1 MGYHASGG
9 FCCARL
15 SCKLSERSY
24 LFAELD
30 THGAEE
36 ALVDLCSVGLDIEP
50 IHIRRRLAF
59 DCAKVAAAREF
70 ISIDRLQTDRDA
82 DLADVDRERNTRD
95 HLVNCICGQIDFDPA
110 EGRALLEEC
119 AELSIEQ
126 TGVNSSCDIR
136 EDIEEGVDH
145 VALELAYQVGDGL
158 QYGQDKAVEVVV
170 FIALLSGKE
179 SLSVFLGGYNA
190 LKSDA
195 LKDGDKLLICAVAV
209 VALIGLIIREIDY
222 VADDEDTVVENIGHR
237 AERNCE
243 RVCESLGVAVGEAPI
258 ARLKGDI
265 CIGVD
270 AVVGLGGFKELRLCA
285 CILIS
290 SMSKDARFEG
300 FSMVESTW
308 LTLIPLASIS
318 ASAIYL

>member
-126 TGVNSSCDIR
+126 TSVNSSCDIR

-145 VALELAYQVGDGL
+145 VALELAYQVGDGQHPQL
-158 QYGQDKAVEVVV
+158 HNHGPLDPRGNGYTHDRQLCRRISQLPRHIYLPACFQPAYGAH
-170 FIALLSGKE
+170 S
-179 SLSVFLGGYNA
+179 SRCGG
-190 LKSDA
+190 
-195 LKDGDKLLICAVAV
+195 
-209 VALIGLIIREIDY
+209 ALIRLH
-222 VADDEDTVVENIGHR
+222 DDNISLQPCQFPRRGAGEQRHDRSGHR
-237 AERNCE
+237 IC
-243 RVCESLGVAVGEAPI
+243 
-258 ARLKGDI
+258 KGP
-265 CIGVD
+265 C
-270 AVVGLGGFKELRLCA
+270 GGQILR
-285 CILIS
+285 
-290 SMSKDARFEG
+290 
-300 FSMVESTW
+300 
-308 LTLIPLASIS
+308 
-318 ASAIYL
+318 

>member
-1 MGYHASGG
+1 M
-9 FCCARL
+9 
-15 SCKLSERSY
+15 
-24 LFAELD
+24 
-30 THGAEE
+30 
-36 ALVDLCSVGLDIEP
+36 DLCSVGLDIEP

-82 DLADVDRERNTRD
+82 DLADIDRERNTRD

-110 EGRALLEEC
+110 ECRALLEEC

-195 LKDGDKLLICAVAV
+195 LKVILSDKPRSDREALQQSDG
-209 VALIGLIIREIDY
+209 
-222 VADDEDTVVENIGHR
+222 
-237 AERNCE
+237 
-243 RVCESLGVAVGEAPI
+243 
-258 ARLKGDI
+258 
-265 CIGVD
+265 
-270 AVVGLGGFKELRLCA
+270 A
-285 CILIS
+285 CG
-290 SMSKDARFEG
+290 A
-300 FSMVESTW
+300 
-308 LTLIPLASIS
+308 
-318 ASAIYL
+318 